1 MLFCSLLYVRFGSHS
16 LRKMFYAYILKSK
29 KDYSYYYGS
38 TEKIQ
43 KRIKAHN
50 AGKVKY
56 SKGHRPWG
64 LHYSEEINTRSETVK
79 REKFF
84 KSIDG
89 YH

>member
-1 MLFCSLLYVRFGSHS
+1 
-16 LRKMFYAYILKSK
+16 MFYAYILKSK

-50 AGKVKY
+50 SGKVKY
-56 SKGHRPWG
+56 TKGHRLWE
-64 LHYSEEINTRSETVK
+64 LHYSEKFNTRSEAVK

-89 YH
+89 YLWLKENKIGSF